1 MGAHLVA
8 KALTT
13 WAPVVGDKAFRVL
26 VRMALTALD
35 EATETR
41 PACLYFDDPDN
52 LAAAMGGTGSAL
64 SRGRLARRGI
74 EELIG
79 RGAVERVNRAKTGSR
94 QVYRLT
100 LWNAPKPYEAKRE
113 TRPKPDHWR
122 GTEIESSDVA
132 SPPGSDVASPNLV
145 DVASPEVRTWHVHP
159 RNQEETLEELDRNE
173 GVDVSKPVTVRARD
187 ADTEPEPV
195 SSLPPCGDP
204 TCFLGYVKVPGTKGN
219 QRCPVCNPAR
229 TKPAWSS

>member
-79 RGAVERVNRAKTGSR
+79 RGALERVNRAKTGSR

-100 LWNAPKPYEAKRE
+100 LWNQPRQYEPVRNE
-113 TRPKPDHWR
+113 RPKPDHWR
-122 GTEIESSDVA
+122 TEESGSSDA
-132 SPPGSDVASPNLV
+132 
-145 DVASPEVRTWHVHP
+145 ASPEVRTRQVHP
-159 RNQEETLEELDRNE
+159 RNQEEPLKELERNE
-173 GVDVSKPVTVRARD
+173 VVDVSEPVTVPARD

-204 TCFLGYVKVPGTKGN
+204 TCFLGYVKVPGAKGN

-229 TKPAWSS
+229 TKPAWRP